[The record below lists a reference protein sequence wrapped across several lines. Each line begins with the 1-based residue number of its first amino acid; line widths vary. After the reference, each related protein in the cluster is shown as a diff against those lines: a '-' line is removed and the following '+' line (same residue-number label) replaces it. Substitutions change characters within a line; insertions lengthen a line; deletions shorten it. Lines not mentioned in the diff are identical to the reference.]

1 MGGYYINDIFRT
13 DFELNYTNFK
23 FKKARLNVINR
34 EDDIEVFVNNKLK
47 RDSTAL
53 SLIANIY
60 ADLFISNNTIMD

>member
-1 MGGYYINDIFRT
+1 LGGYYINDIFRT